1 MITLVTSLLGRQVT
15 CCPTSLK
22 LALGAWPSDKKTRG
36 AVPRS
41 VGKFSLSKHLTGKE
55 MLENLSKCK
64 FLNSSMNERKES
76 KKGTL
81 F

>member
-1 MITLVTSLLGRQVT
+1 VT

-22 LALGAWPSDKKTRG
+22 LALGAWQKTSG

-55 MLENLSKCK
+55 MLENLSKCTTPEL
-64 FLNSSMNERKES
+64 FIFERKES
-76 KKGTL
+76 KKGTEN
-81 F
+81 FR